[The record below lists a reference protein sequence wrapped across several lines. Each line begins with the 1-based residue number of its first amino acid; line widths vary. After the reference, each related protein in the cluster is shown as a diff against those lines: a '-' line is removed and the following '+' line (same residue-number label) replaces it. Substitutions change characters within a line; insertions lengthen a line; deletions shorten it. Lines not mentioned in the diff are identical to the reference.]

1 MGAIEARANAAKKE
15 AVAVLEEKIG
25 RAQGL
30 YFTDFSG
37 LTVAQINELRGR
49 FFETGNSEF
58 VVAKNTLINIAL
70 HNKGIENVS
79 AEALEGST
87 AMAIGYE
94 DPVIPAK
101 VVAEFAKK
109 NEKKRPLFKGGF
121 VDGVFYDSEKV
132 KVITEL
138 PPIEQIYASIVG
150 SIQAPLANFVGVLH
164 EILRSFVGVIDAI
177 IQKKQAAGE
186 E

>member
-1 MGAIEARANAAKKE
+1 MGTIEAKANQAKRAAVE
-15 AVAVLEEKIG
+15 ALEEKIG

-37 LTVAQINELRGR
+37 LSVAQVNELRGK

-70 HNKGIENVS
+70 KNKGIEGVDVAS
-79 AEALEGST
+79 LSGPTGMAL
-87 AMAIGYE
+87 GYE
-94 DPVIPAK
+94 DPVVPAK

-109 NEKKRPLFKGGF
+109 NDKKKPVFKGGF
-121 VDGVFYDSEKV
+121 VDGEFFDGEKV

-150 SIQAPLANFVGVLH
+150 SIQAPLSNFVGVLH
-164 EILRSFVGVIDAI
+164 ETLRSFVGVIDAI

>member
-1 MGAIEARANAAKKE
+1 MGAIEAKANPAKKE

-25 RAQGL
+25 RAQGM

-37 LTVAQINELRGR
+37 LNVAQINELRGK

-70 HNKGIENVS
+70 HNKGIDVIS
-79 AEALEGST
+79 AGLLEGPT
-87 AMAIGYE
+87 AVAIGYE
-94 DPVIPAK
+94 DPVVPAK

-109 NEKKRPLFKGGF
+109 NEKKKPQFKGGF
-121 VDGVFYDSEKV
+121 VDGEFYDKEKV

-138 PPIEQIYASIVG
+138 PSIELIYATIIG
-150 SIQAPLANFVGVLH
+150 SIQAPLSGFVNVLH